1 MVRILWRF
9 SKTFDQKEKKNTD
22 KNLGI
27 WGFGYLG
34 IWLWIDEIDRNYQI
48 TKSILDIFFGFGP
61 KIFQKCQNELH
72 SYLDILTFWLFS
84 KILGPKPKKYQE

>member
-22 KNLGI
+22 KNLVI

-34 IWLWIDEIDRNYQI
+34 IWLWIDELDKYFQNKHFFNLNCNQNTDTFKLSID
-48 TKSILDIFFGFGP
+48 DA
-61 KIFQKCQNELH
+61 
-72 SYLDILTFWLFS
+72 
-84 KILGPKPKKYQE
+84 

>member
-22 KNLGI
+22 KNLVI

-34 IWLWIDEIDRNYQI
+34 IWLWIDEIDICDQ
-48 TKSILDIFFGFGP
+48 
-61 KIFQKCQNELH
+61 KISSREMKTN
-72 SYLDILTFWLFS
+72 SVY
-84 KILGPKPKKYQE
+84 

>member
-22 KNLGI
+22 KNLVI

-34 IWLWIDEIDRNYQI
+34 IWLWIDD
-48 TKSILDIFFGFGP
+48 LDIYDGA
-61 KIFQKCQNELH
+61 CVCL
-72 SYLDILTFWLFS
+72 
-84 KILGPKPKKYQE
+84 